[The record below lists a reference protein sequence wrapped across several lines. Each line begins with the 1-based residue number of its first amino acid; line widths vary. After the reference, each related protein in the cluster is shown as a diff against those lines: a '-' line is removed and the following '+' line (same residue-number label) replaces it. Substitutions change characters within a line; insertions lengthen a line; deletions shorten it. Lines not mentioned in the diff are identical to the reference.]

1 MSISDT
7 TPASAALHLEIERS
21 MSGEQH
27 LLRAFELSLFV
38 RELTRA
44 GIRDLHP
51 DWTEPQVQREL
62 LRLAFLP
69 NPLPLGL
76 P

>member
-1 MSISDT
+1 
-7 TPASAALHLEIERS
+7 